1 MKSLFPLALAL
12 CFFVSLE
19 GYSRSPRVG
28 GTKPSGGAGGKPG
41 NVPGGRPAGVPKPGD
56 AAAADEHLRGK
67 EGASSDGTST
77 RPKFAPLPQGDSKSA
92 VAAEADKASVIEGG
106 LSGLLKSQ
114 EKLSNGS
121 TVKAEVDALVKELS
135 SKLGLSATDTAKLE
149 EALALVIKQQ
159 ELYKDGK
166 DFKDYAGEVK
176 GFLEE
181 LFGKGN
187 KNDPEAL
194 KADEAQDLLKS
205 LKAQNIGPADFAA
218 NLIFA
223 FRNVPEKLKTEIREL
238 SALLKQGGDLAG
250 PRIAAR
256 YLQVTAYAQ
265 AFKSALAENK
275 PIAEAERL
283 AMKAVLDL
291 YRSKGLSD
299 EEMQKLQCECLKTQF
314 SCAK

>member
-1 MKSLFPLALAL
+1 MKSLFSVALALA
-12 CFFVSLE
+12 FFISSQGFSV
-19 GYSRSPRVG
+19 
-28 GTKPSGGAGGKPG
+28 KPKLPGSGRPTDGKPG
-41 NVPGGRPAGVPKPGD
+41 DVSGGRPAGTPAKTDGD
-56 AAAADEHLRGK
+56 SAAAHLGDGK
-67 EGASSDGTST
+67 DGSGSGTAA
-77 RPKFAPLPQGDSKSA
+77 RPRFAPLPQGDSKSA

-121 TVKAEVDALVKELS
+121 TVKAEVDALIKELS
-135 SKLGLSATDTAKLE
+135 SKLGLSTADATKLE

-159 ELYKDGK
+159 ELYKDKK

-176 GFLEE
+176 SFLEE

-194 KADEAQDLLKS
+194 KADEAQELLKS
-205 LKAQNIGPADFAA
+205 LKAQNIDPADFAA

-256 YLQVTAYAQ
+256 HLQVTAYAQ
-265 AFKSALAENK
+265 AFKSALTENK